1 MRLINFGM
9 ILLTILVLTSCSSW
23 RTEPEVEIVTKIEK
37 VYVPIQARPAPV
49 NLTDVKI
56 YVVTA
61 ENYDT
66 FIQEFTEKNGEL
78 VYVAI
83 SIKDYE
89 NLSLNVADL
98 RRYINQQKEII
109 VYYEENL
116 SENTE
121 NTELTNP

>member
-1 MRLINFGM
+1 M
-9 ILLTILVLTSCSSW
+9 ILLTTLILTSCSSW

-89 NLSLNVADL
+89 NLSLNIADL

-116 SENTE
+116 SENISEETE
-121 NTELTNP
+121 K